1 MSGTVSR
8 KKYETIKRK
17 AEQWR
22 RKALEAFDDIQELRE
37 ELDRR
42 PDEGSEDPSLLEKF
56 TLEKAKLEKEIEN
69 LRQRM
74 AEEVF
79 KQERELIRKNGE
91 IDRLRMSLGDYK
103 ERYQEIREDNKE
115 LRKSVRVASRV

>member
-8 KKYETIKRK
+8 QKYENIKRK

-22 RKALEAFDDIQELRE
+22 KKALEAFDEIQELRE
-37 ELDRR
+37 ELDNCDQNDTGID
-42 PDEGSEDPSLLEKF
+42 PDAHNNIIAERDDLLE
-56 TLEKAKLEKEIEN
+56 EVN
-69 LRQRM
+69 SMRQKM
-74 AEEVF
+74 KDEVF

-91 IDRLRMSLGDYK
+91 IDRLKMSLTDYK

-115 LRKSVRVASRV
+115 LRRASRGVS